1 MSDRNRGQ
9 TNVVMNRNADALS
22 DRDNLGLTPVLDP
35 SPQRYSAVAQAFHW
49 IMAIVVLVAFIYGPC
64 GNEQRVYSTVRD
76 ADRQL
81 HEALGL
87 TVFVLAFLRLAWRAT
102 SKRPDPPAI
111 PRWMDLASK
120 LVQGLL
126 YALLFVL
133 PVTAITGAWLEGHPL
148 TLPAG
153 ATIGP
158 WIAENHPWGARL
170 ATLHG
175 WLGDTIMWLAG
186 AHALAAIFHHVA
198 LRDGVLVSMLPRWLP
213 LRMRQRSNRA
223 AV

>member
-1 MSDRNRGQ
+1 MK
-9 TNVVMNRNADALS
+9 
-22 DRDNLGLTPVLDP
+22 PVD
-35 SPQRYSAVAQAFHW
+35 QRYGAVAQALHW
-49 IMAIVVLVAFIYGPC
+49 IMAIVVLVAFIYGP
-64 GNEQRVYSTVRD
+64 GGSERRVYSAARD

-87 TVFVLAFLRLAWRAT
+87 TVFALAFLRLAWRAM
-102 SKRPDPPAI
+102 SRRPDPPMI
-111 PRWMDLASK
+111 SRWMDLASK
-120 LVQGLL
+120 VVQGLL
-126 YALLFVL
+126 YALFFVL

-153 ATIGP
+153 IQAGP
-158 WIAENHPWGARL
+158 WLAENHAWGARL

-213 LRMRQRSNRA
+213 LRVRQRSNSTRA
-223 AV
+223 